1 MCGWTVS
8 TTVPRLTGSFFL
20 PVHVPRDTGLRDF
33 DESTSQVLRAQ
44 FALAERYVNGARIA
58 VLGALAIAAAFYGPF
73 LSPQLNAVNLLTL
86 APMLVWAVGQ
96 HFAVHAR
103 FAAPRWLSGL
113 NAVLDVSAVSLLVTC
128 YGLFGD
134 ANFAVKSPVLS
145 AYFVILAARPFT
157 GSPRLALLTAVT
169 AAAQYATLAGLF
181 LWTGRLALLG
191 DPTASVV
198 SSGTSL
204 LDEAAKFLL
213 LLSAG
218 VVAAYAT
225 AWNERTLRQAVASRR
240 NFEARFHA
248 VFEHSAVGVALLNE
262 AGAILE
268 ANGSMAA
275 IFGSSNMQL
284 IGRKIPD
291 FATAEHR
298 EVGERI
304 VRDIADGRDSAT
316 GELRFVRRDG
326 SEVWGSVTI
335 SHAKGARDVRLIA
348 IVEDVTERKTLEA
361 RLLQQAFYDGLTGL
375 ANRALFRDRAEHA
388 IARSQRD
395 RSEVAVLFLDLDN
408 FKSVNDTLGHGAGD
422 HLLQIVA
429 DRLLNATRGCDTV
442 ARLGGDEFAVLLENA
457 RTEAEASRVAERIAL
472 ALRTPIELVSGNTVR
487 VSASIGIARADVA
500 ETVDE
505 LMRNADVA
513 MYAAKS
519 GSRGQHVFFDPSM
532 HTALVDRV
540 MLESDMRR
548 GVDDREFWVAYQPI
562 VDLTTREVTG
572 MEALARWRHPLKG
585 AIPPAAFIPVAE
597 ETGLIMP
604 IGRMVLDEACRQCA
618 EWNRMPGRQRPLT
631 ITVNLSGRQL
641 QSPEVA
647 QDVRDALAGSG
658 LEAGHLVLE
667 ITETV
672 VMDNNRNTLERLRE
686 LKTLG
691 IRLAIDDF
699 GTGYSSLSYL
709 QQFPV
714 DILKIDRSF
723 TSGLTRGP
731 NEDALARTII
741 ALGELLTLRTIAEG
755 VEQEGQHERLRA
767 LGCDYGQGYLFSK
780 PIPARAVT
788 AMLTSGQLPVAA
800 ETEPDAVAEAL

>member
-1 MCGWTVS
+1 
-8 TTVPRLTGSFFL
+8 
-20 PVHVPRDTGLRDF
+20 VHAPTPDAKLRNF

-44 FALAERYVNGARIA
+44 FALAERFVNGVRIA
-58 VLGALAIAAAFYGPF
+58 VLGALAIAAAAYGPF
-73 LSPQLNAVNLLTL
+73 ITPELNMVNLLTL
-86 APMLVWAVGQ
+86 TPMLAWAVGQ
-96 HFAVHAR
+96 HLAVHAR
-103 FAAPRWLSGL
+103 FAAPRWLSAL
-113 NAVLDVSAVSLLVTC
+113 NAVLDVTAVSLLTTC

-134 ANFAVKSPVLS
+134 PNFAVKSPVLS

-157 GSPRLALLTAVT
+157 GSPRLAMVT
-169 AAAQYATLAGLF
+169 AFTAAVQYGAVAGFF
-181 LWTGRLALLG
+181 LSTGRLELLG
-191 DPTASVV
+191 DPTASVI
-198 SSGTSL
+198 SSGTSV
-204 LDEAAKFLL
+204 LDEAAKTLL

-218 VVAAYAT
+218 IVAAYAT

-275 IFGSSNMQL
+275 ILGSSNMQL

-298 EVGERI
+298 DVGERI
-304 VRDIADGRDSAT
+304 IRGIVEGREQSTA

-326 SEVWGSVTI
+326 TEVWGSVTV
-335 SHAKGARDVRLIA
+335 SHAQGARDVRLIA
-348 IVEDVTERKTLEA
+348 IVEDVTERKALEA
-361 RLLQQAFYDGLTGL
+361 KLLQQAFYDGLTGL
-375 ANRALFRDRAEHA
+375 ANRALFRDRVEHA
-388 IARSQRD
+388 LARSQRD
-395 RSEVAVLFLDLDN
+395 RGEVAVLFLDLDN
-408 FKSVNDTLGHGAGD
+408 FKSINDTLGHGAGD

-457 RTEAEASRVAERIAL
+457 RTEAEASRVAERIAK
-472 ALRTPIELVSGNTVR
+472 AMRAPIELVSGNTVR
-487 VSASIGIARADVA
+487 VSSSIGIARADVA
-500 ETVDE
+500 DTVDE
-505 LMRNADVA
+505 LLRNADVA

-519 GSRGQHVFFDPSM
+519 GSRGNHVFFDPSM

-548 GVDDREFWVAYQPI
+548 GIDDREFWVAYQPI
-562 VDLTTREVTG
+562 VDLATREVTG

-585 AIPPAAFIPVAE
+585 AIPPTAFIPVAE
-597 ETGLIMP
+597 ETGLIMA
-604 IGRMVLDEACRQCA
+604 IGRMVLDEACRQAA
-618 EWNRMPGRQRPLT
+618 EWNRQPGRTRPLT
-631 ITVNLSGRQL
+631 VTVNLSGRQL
-641 QSPEVA
+641 QSPEVRD
-647 QDVRDALAGSG
+647 DVQEALRASG
-658 LEAGHLVLE
+658 LEASNLVLE

-672 VMDNNRNTLERLRE
+672 IMDNNRDTLARLRE
-686 LKTLG
+686 LKALG
-691 IRLAIDDF
+691 VRLAIDDF

-723 TSGLTRGP
+723 TNGLMRGP

-755 VEQEGQHERLRA
+755 VEQESQHERLRA
-767 LGCDYGQGYLFSK
+767 LGCDFGQGYLFSR
-780 PIPARAVT
+780 PIPARAMT
-788 AMLTSGQLPVAA
+788 ALLHGGVVPASA
-800 ETEPDAVAEAL
+800 EDDGVEVVEAR